1 MSSPGPARQGTD
13 LADVVEMLLDKGV
26 VINADIAVSVGDTEL
41 LGIHIR
47 AAIASF
53 ETAAQYGLAFPEGTD
68 EDRIKEIAGTP
79 RPGAIGATGD
89 EESESGTTA
98 DLDAPGDDA
107 RHERSALA
115 VRPTGNRP
123 GAGVTE
129 ADVQREE
136 PATEGSADEGEAAD
150 EGEGA
155 GNGDADDE
163 TDEDVGRGETGDGTD
178 EADEGTDE
186 ADVENGEPDGGTD
199 ESAENGDT
207 GDGNGD
213 EPDETDATE
222 EDDE

>member
-107 RHERSALA
+107 WNERSALA

-136 PATEGSADEGEAAD
+136 PETEGSADEGEAAD
-150 EGEGA
+150 ADAENGE
-155 GNGDADDE
+155 ADDE
-163 TDEDVGRGETGDGTD
+163 TDEEVGNGEPGKGTGET
-178 EADEGTDE
+178 
-186 ADVENGEPDGGTD
+186 DVENGEPDDGTD

-207 GDGNGD
+207 GDGND
-213 EPDETDATE
+213 DAPDENDAAE

>member
-13 LADVVEMLLDKGV
+13 LADVVEMLLDKGI

-89 EESESGTTA
+89 EGSESGTTA

-107 RHERSALA
+107 RNERSALA

-136 PATEGSADEGEAAD
+136 PETEGSADEGETAD
-150 EGEGA
+150 E
-155 GNGDADDE
+155 DAE
-163 TDEDVGRGETGDGTD
+163 NGETGDGTD
-178 EADEGTDE
+178 EADVD
-186 ADVENGEPDGGTD
+186 NGEPDDGTD

-213 EPDETDATE
+213 APDENDATE